1 MPFTLSHAAAV
12 LPGLRRD
19 GTARG
24 PFVAS
29 ALVAGSFSPDLTY
42 FAASVV
48 PGAMEFG
55 DVTHSPAGLV
65 TVDVLV
71 AAVLVGLWLTVREPL
86 VGLLPARWRGRVY
99 GVVRGRPWRERR
111 PVGLVAWFAVSA
123 VLGATTH
130 VVWDAFTHLDRWG
143 TRAVPF
149 LAEVVGGFPVYLYA
163 QYGGSALAL
172 GLLGWFTARALRSV
186 PAGAAVPASVRVPGR
201 RERRAALALIGACLA
216 AGVAHRVLRWAAYWG
231 WGRIESPLDIVP
243 TACFGAGAGLVA
255 GLLLY
260 GTAARLRGRPAAP
273 GPAPAAAPATGPA
286 AGPAPAPAAGPAP
299 APAPA
304 AGPAAGPVPDPGPGA
319 AAEGEGREPGG
330 RTARSRPGVR

>member
-24 PFVAS
+24 PLVAS

-42 FAASVV
+42 FAATVV
-48 PGAMEFG
+48 PGAMAFG
-55 DVTHSPAGLV
+55 DVTHSPVGIL
-65 TVDVLV
+65 TVDVLI
-71 AAVLVGLWLTVREPL
+71 AAALVGLWLTVREPL

-111 PVGLVAWFAVSA
+111 PAGLAAWFAVSA
-123 VLGATTH
+123 VLGAVTH

-143 TRAVPF
+143 TRALPF
-149 LAEVVGGFPVYLYA
+149 LSEVVAGFPVYLYA

-172 GLLGWFTARALRSV
+172 ALLGWFTAWALRAV
-186 PAGAAVPASVRVPGR
+186 PAGAEPPAAVPAPGR
-201 RERRAALALIGACLA
+201 RERRAALLLIGACVLA
-216 AGVAHRVLRWAAYWG
+216 GIAHRVLRWAAYWG
-231 WGRIESPLDIVP
+231 WGRIETPLDIIP

-260 GTAARLRGRPAAP
+260 GTAARLRGR
-273 GPAPAAAPATGPA
+273 GAAPA
-286 AGPAPAPAAGPAP
+286 
-299 APAPA
+299 
-304 AGPAAGPVPDPGPGA
+304 PGA
-319 AAEGEGREPGG
+319 GTGREAGTEEEPAD

>member
-24 PFVAS
+24 PLVAS

-42 FAASVV
+42 FAATAV
-48 PGAMEFG
+48 PGAMAFG
-55 DVTHSPAGLV
+55 DVTHSPVGIV
-65 TVDVLV
+65 TVDVLIT
-71 AAVLVGLWLTVREPL
+71 AALVGLWLTVREPL
-86 VGLLPARWRGRVY
+86 VGLLPERWRGRVY

-111 PVGLVAWFAVSA
+111 PAGLVAWFAVSA
-123 VLGATTH
+123 VLGAVTH

-149 LAEVVGGFPVYLYA
+149 LAEVVAGFPVYLYA

-172 GLLGWFTARALRSV
+172 VLLGWFTVRALRSV
-186 PAGAAVPASVRVPGR
+186 PAGAEPPAVPGPGR
-201 RERRAALALIGACLA
+201 RERRAALLLIGACVLA
-216 AGVAHRVLRWAAYWG
+216 GTAHRVLRWAAYWG
-231 WGRIESPLDIVP
+231 WDRIETPLDIIP
-243 TACFGAGAGLVA
+243 TACFGAGSGLVA

-260 GTAARLRGRPAAP
+260 GTAARLRGR
-273 GPAPAAAPATGPA
+273 GAAPA
-286 AGPAPAPAAGPAP
+286 
-299 APAPA
+299 
-304 AGPAAGPVPDPGPGA
+304 PVPGPGA
-319 AAEGEGREPGG
+319 GTAGEPAD

>member
-24 PFVAS
+24 PLVAS

-42 FAASVV
+42 FAATVV
-48 PGAMEFG
+48 PGAMAFG
-55 DVTHSPAGLV
+55 DVTHSPAGIL
-65 TVDVLV
+65 TVDVLI
-71 AAVLVGLWLTVREPL
+71 AAALVGLWLTVREPL

-111 PVGLVAWFAVSA
+111 PAGLAAWFAVSA
-123 VLGATTH
+123 VLGAVTH

-143 TRAVPF
+143 TRALPF
-149 LAEVVGGFPVYLYA
+149 LSEVVAGFPVYLYA

-172 GLLGWFTARALRSV
+172 ALLGWFTARALRAV
-186 PAGAAVPASVRVPGR
+186 PAGAEPPAAVPVPGR
-201 RERRAALALIGACLA
+201 RERRAALLLIGACVLA
-216 AGVAHRVLRWAAYWG
+216 GIAHRVLRWAAYWG
-231 WGRIESPLDIVP
+231 WGRIETPLDIIP

-260 GTAARLRGRPAAP
+260 GTAARLRGRGA
-273 GPAPAAAPATGPA
+273 
-286 AGPAPAPAAGPAP
+286 AP
-299 APAPA
+299 APAPG
-304 AGPAAGPVPDPGPGA
+304 AGTGREAGT
-319 AAEGEGREPGG
+319 EGEPADRA
-330 RTARSRPGVR
+330 ARSRPGVR